1 MQEHSTRDNDR
12 PAVLK
17 VEDVARYLD
26 IGMTKAYEL
35 VHSGQIRSVKVGRVY
50 RIHITAIEE
59 YVNLNRKN

>member
-1 MQEHSTRDNDR
+1 MQEQSNHDIDR

-35 VHSGQIRSVKVGRVY
+35 IYSGQIRSVKVGRVY
-50 RIHITAIEE
+50 RIPITAVEE
-59 YVNLNRKN
+59 YIKN